1 MCRSMANICFS
12 VRPIDLKE
20 PRVTIA
26 LWCIL
31 IAALLPLVFTA
42 VAKYGH
48 EAGMH
53 RLNRQPRV
61 FQAELTGFRARAH
74 WAHLNSIEAFPPFA
88 AAVLVAQWVHAP
100 QGRID
105 LLAVLFIVSRL
116 IYGAFYLSD
125 RPLLRSLTWALGLA
139 CMVGLFVVAALA

>member
-1 MCRSMANICFS
+1 M
-12 VRPIDLKE
+12 
-20 PRVTIA
+20 TIA

-31 IAALLPLVFTA
+31 VAALLPLVFTA

-48 EAGMH
+48 EAGMR
-53 RLNRQPRV
+53 RLNRQPRA

-105 LLAVLFIVSRL
+105 LIAVLFIVLRL

-125 RPLLRSLTWALGLA
+125 RPLLRSLTWFLGLV
-139 CMVGLFVVAALA
+139 CMISLFVVAALA

>member
-1 MCRSMANICFS
+1 M
-12 VRPIDLKE
+12 
-20 PRVTIA
+20 TIA

-31 IAALLPLVFTA
+31 IAALLPIVFTA

-48 EAGMH
+48 EAGIH
-53 RLNRQPRV
+53 KLNRQPRV

-105 LLAVLFIVSRL
+105 LLAVLFVVLRL

-125 RPLLRSLTWALGLA
+125 RALLRSLTWFLGLA
-139 CMVGLFVVAALA
+139 CVIGLFVVAGLA

>member
-1 MCRSMANICFS
+1 M
-12 VRPIDLKE
+12 
-20 PRVTIA
+20 TIA

-61 FQAELTGFRARAH
+61 YQGELTGFRARAH

-105 LLAVLFIVSRL
+105 LIAVLFIVLRL

-125 RPLLRSLTWALGLA
+125 RPLLRSLTWLLGLI
-139 CMVGLFVVAALA
+139 CMIALFVVAALA

>member
-1 MCRSMANICFS
+1 M
-12 VRPIDLKE
+12 
-20 PRVTIA
+20 TIA

-139 CMVGLFVVAALA
+139 CMIGLFVVAALA

>member
-1 MCRSMANICFS
+1 M
-12 VRPIDLKE
+12 
-20 PRVTIA
+20 TIA

-48 EAGMH
+48 EAGMR

-105 LLAVLFIVSRL
+105 LLAVLFIALRL

-125 RPLLRSLTWALGLA
+125 RPQLRSLTWVLGLA

>member
-1 MCRSMANICFS
+1 M
-12 VRPIDLKE
+12 
-20 PRVTIA
+20 TIA

-31 IAALLPLVFTA
+31 IAALLPIVFTA

-48 EAGMH
+48 EAGIH

-88 AAVLVAQWVHAP
+88 VAVLVAQWVHAP

-105 LLAVLFIVSRL
+105 LLAVLFIVLRL

-125 RPLLRSLTWALGLA
+125 RALLRSLTWFLGLA
-139 CMVGLFVVAALA
+139 CVIGLFVVAGLA